1 METAPLLR
9 PTKLR
14 KPKKPKGKIPKK
26 IKNQTTLGRDRVKPC
41 PKGHTVCSCH

>member
-1 METAPLLR
+1 METAPLIR

-14 KPKKPKGKIPKK
+14 RPKKPKGKIPKK
-26 IKNQTTLGRDRVKPC
+26 IKNETKFTPKPC

>member
-1 METAPLLR
+1 METAPLVR

-14 KPKKPKGKIPKK
+14 RPKKPKGKIPKK
-26 IKNQTTLGRDRVKPC
+26 IKTETKFERKAC

>member
-1 METAPLLR
+1 MDIIPTIR

-14 KPKKPKGKIPKK
+14 RPKKPKGKVPKN
-26 IKNQTTLGRDRVKPC
+26 IKCETHFETKAC